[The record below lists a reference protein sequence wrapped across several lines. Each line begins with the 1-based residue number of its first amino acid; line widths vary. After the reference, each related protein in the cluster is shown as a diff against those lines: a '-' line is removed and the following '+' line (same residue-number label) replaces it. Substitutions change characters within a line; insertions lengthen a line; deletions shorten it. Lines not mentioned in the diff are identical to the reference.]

1 MKKYIFLFV
10 FSFLIVAGWL
20 GMQFFAFNDGKLHLI
35 FCNVGQGDAIFIK
48 TAQNSQILI
57 DSGPDSS
64 VLDCIKNHSPFWKK
78 EINIAILTHP
88 HADHLNGFIKVF
100 QNYKIDAFITER
112 LANTTL
118 GYTQLSQT
126 INNMHIQGQIVLQGD
141 MLKSQNFSLFFVG
154 PSDMYLERT
163 SPHGNIGETGEFGS
177 LETLVKYGNF
187 TALLTGDSQV
197 AELKEALGSLRTLGI
212 LGKLNILQVPHHGS
226 RFGLDKGIIDILYP
240 QLAVI
245 SVGANNKYGHPAKE
259 TLGLLGDM
267 GIPVLRTDK
276 RGDIEIVTDGE
287 KWWIK

>member
-10 FSFLIVAGWL
+10 FSFLIVAILL
-20 GMQFFAFNDGKLHLI
+20 GMQFLAFNDGKLHLI

-100 QNYKIDAFITER
+100 QNYKVDAFITER

-154 PSDMYLERT
+154 PSDLYLERT
-163 SPHGNIGETGEFGS
+163 SPHGKIGETGEFGS

-197 AELKEALGSLRTLGI
+197 AELKEALGSLGTLGI

-245 SVGANNKYGHPAKE
+245 SVGANNKYEHPAKE

-267 GIPVLRTDK
+267 AIPVLRTDK